1 MSIILE
7 IENITKTY
15 NGKPV
20 LKNCSFRFDR
30 KGIYVLRGSNGTGKS
45 TLLRICAMLERPD
58 EGTISYYSNGERL
71 PKNIGLQR
79 QISLV
84 LPKVGVFNRSVA
96 ANVAYPLKLRHIPR
110 DETAG
115 RVAKIL
121 ELVGLSHKKNQ
132 PALTLS
138 SGETQ
143 RMGMA
148 RALVIEPE
156 ILFLDEPTASIDD
169 QNTLIIE
176 NLLKTLKQN
185 GRTTIIMTTHDT
197 VQAGRVGDY
206 VLWLK
211 NGQITT

>member
-1 MSIILE
+1 M
-7 IENITKTY
+7 
-15 NGKPV
+15 
-20 LKNCSFRFDR
+20 
-30 KGIYVLRGSNGTGKS
+30 
-45 TLLRICAMLERPD
+45 
-58 EGTISYYSNGERL
+58 
-71 PKNIGLQR
+71 
-79 QISLV
+79 

-96 ANVAYPLKLRHIPR
+96 ANVAYSLKIRHIPR
-110 DETAG
+110 RDAIR
-115 RVAKIL
+115 RVEQIL

-169 QNTLIIE
+169 ENTLIIE

-185 GRTTIIMTTHDT
+185 DRTTIIMTTHDSG
-197 VQAGRVGDY
+197 QAHRVGDHL
-206 VLWLK
+206 LWLK
-211 NGQITT
+211 NGRLVDDIDKTDGD